1 VQRTLQAWQIYF
13 MTVKKMSVNVAKTSK
28 KSRLPVSSLLPRIA
42 IYSAL
47 VAGIMASCYDF
58 KLNTIVLPSS
68 PSRGYEALK
77 YISMI
82 NHGQSAY
89 YEEYGQFSDSIE
101 KLGLRLVQIKNYN
114 YMIVSSMGP
123 VQTLHNHRQPAQFE
137 SAIAIAKP
145 TDRNPGKSYTVA
157 VFAYK
162 KKGSNI
168 ITISGATCESDREN
182 ATYAETW
189 NPPTFDGKEI
199 HCQPGTTLLRR
210 GDLPP
215 VNHEVKVRP

>member
-1 VQRTLQAWQIYF
+1 
-13 MTVKKMSVNVAKTSK
+13 MTVKKMSVNVAKASK

-77 YISMI
+77 YISYI
-82 NHGQSAY
+82 NHEQSAY
-89 YEEYGQFSDSIE
+89 YEEYGQFSDSIA
-101 KLGLRLVQIKNYN
+101 KLGIGLKEQTKKYN
-114 YMIVSSMGP
+114 YTIVSSMGP

-145 TDRNPGKSYTVA
+145 TDRNPGKSYTGA

-162 KKGSNI
+162 EKGSNLI
-168 ITISGATCESDREN
+168 RIFDATCESDREN
-182 ATYAETW
+182 ASYAETW
-189 NPPTFDGKEI
+189 SPPTFDGKEI
-199 HCQPGTTLLRR
+199 HCPPGTTLSPVRSE
-210 GDLPP
+210 LPG
-215 VNHEVKVRP
+215 VYNEVKVRP